1 MQKNVF
7 QSQFVHCYWFLIL
20 VKYVII
26 FIVSAF
32 LAQCTSVLDASSC
45 NRKWSVNAFYYSL
58 WHHLAELIKI
68 KFIAIERPR
77 PAAGTW
83 VAIIVHNRDN
93 YLPCRGVKLCR
104 EPRHGDI
111 LPKLLDS
118 CCKSFHPRTFIY
130 KAFENVANTEQSNT
144 RDTIHGHSEQ
154 RADQYTEHVC
164 VSHHVKYRV
173 YLWVNICQHDTVEQ
187 YRNKYV

>member
-1 MQKNVF
+1 MEAPPKYPGLINLKMQKNVF

-58 WHHLAELIKI
+58 WHHLDELIKI

-77 PAAGTW
+77 PAAAATW

-93 YLPCRGVKLCR
+93 YLPCRVVKLCR
-104 EPRHGDI
+104 V
-111 LPKLLDS
+111 
-118 CCKSFHPRTFIY
+118 C
-130 KAFENVANTEQSNT
+130 
-144 RDTIHGHSEQ
+144 RDTEVFLQSVGHVNMAVEAVDTSSTVFEWSNIHN
-154 RADQYTEHVC
+154 
-164 VSHHVKYRV
+164 VS
-173 YLWVNICQHDTVEQ
+173 D
-187 YRNKYV
+187 